1 MSTEIT
7 RNSDSEKTAITI
19 IIIIMQRFLPISHSI
34 SCTGMKRTT
43 IRPTKVVTNLQPL
56 SKSRSL
62 SSSSTKPLSMK
73 KKSYNLTPPTK
84 IKRTTEATIKTDTK
98 ISNIKI
104 TSNKTAATSTK
115 VILETMVGDETDTSP
130 NPPIQ
135 KRRKNLL
142 DLLALVVED
151 ETPPLSVR
159 ERWRSNEDEGRGKH
173 SRSISG
179 GLKNNNSGN
188 GRRRGKQP
196 YSRSSSG
203 GLKNNNNGNERQQGK
218 QQQLLSRRHTTT
230 EPIGKINKA
239 PKIMTEDRVGDINLL
254 DLLNEDDDS
263 DDKASNP
270 SSLLS
275 TSFKP
280 PSSSMNKI
288 LSKREKGILKRM
300 LREKITNFK

>member
-1 MSTEIT
+1 
-7 RNSDSEKTAITI
+7 
-19 IIIIMQRFLPISHSI
+19 MQRFLPISHSI
-34 SCTGMKRTT
+34 WCTGMKRTT
-43 IRPTKVVTNLQPL
+43 IIPTKFVTNLQPL

-62 SSSSTKPLSMK
+62 SSSSTKPLSIK

-84 IKRTTEATIKTDTK
+84 IKSTTDATIKTVTK

-104 TSNKTAATSTK
+104 TTNKTAATSTK
-115 VILETMVGDETDTSP
+115 VILETMVDEETDTSP

-188 GRRRGKQP
+188 GQRRGKQP

-218 QQQLLSRRHTTT
+218 QQQILSRRHTPT

-270 SSLLS
+270 SSLRS

-300 LREKITNFK
+300 LREKITSFK